1 MKQFPIAGNSAC
13 ARLQVAEHFG
23 GWPILVATPIVRYL
37 LVIFLIFALG
47 AASCPFALSGLW
59 TRRWFRICWY
69 LTMFILVSGF
79 IRSR

>member
-1 MKQFPIAGNSAC
+1 MENNPANYLSHLRAPAGC
-13 ARLQVAEHFG
+13 GTLRRLADPRG
-23 GWPILVATPIVRYL
+23 NPIVRYL